1 MSDIMDPQPLK
12 KVWFDMVRLLAFM
25 DDEEDGLTPEERLY
39 QARDLLFIIEKN
51 YCRALSLVD
60 MAEGKVQK

>member
-1 MSDIMDPQPLK
+1 MEMDSQPLK

-25 DDEEDGLTPEERLY
+25 DDDEDGLTPEERLY

-51 YCRALSLVD
+51 YCRALTLVD
-60 MAEGKVQK
+60 MAEGKVRK